1 MGSVAGVPV
10 LAEVHAPTLVDNCLV
25 RNDWVCPAYVSTRS
39 QEIVDALAEHVL
51 IVVLSVVIGAAV
63 ALPLALVARRS
74 QRLKS
79 AVLGASTV
87 IYTVPSLA
95 LFALLLPVT
104 GLSIM
109 TVITGLVLYSLTI
122 LVRGTVAGLEAVPA
136 EVLDAARGMGFG
148 PRRML
153 LRIEL
158 PLALPT
164 VFAGLRVA
172 TVSSVA
178 LTTIGAIVGFGGLGN
193 LLRDGLNGFFR
204 AEVLT
209 ASVLCVVL
217 AVVLDL
223 LLIGLQRVM
232 TPWQGGATT

>member
-1 MGSVAGVPV
+1 MPV
-10 LAEVHAPTLVDNCLV
+10 LAEVHATTLADNCLV
-25 RNDWVCPAYVSTRS
+25 RNDWICPAYVSTRS

-51 IVVLSVVIGAAV
+51 IVVLAVVIGAVV
-63 ALPLALVARRS
+63 ALPLALVAQRS
-74 QRLKS
+74 QRLK
-79 AVLGASTV
+79 AVVLGASTV

-104 GLSIM
+104 GLSIS
-109 TVITGLVLYSLTI
+109 TVVTGLVLYSLTI
-122 LVRGTVAGLEAVPA
+122 LVRNTVAGLEAVPD

-153 LRIEL
+153 WRVEL
-158 PLALPT
+158 PMALPT

-178 LTTIGAIVGFGGLGN
+178 LTTIGSLVGFGGLGN
-193 LLRDGLNGFFR
+193 LIRDGLNGFFR

-209 ASVLCVVL
+209 ASVLCIAL
-217 AVVLDL
+217 AVAFDL
-223 LLIGLQRVM
+223 VLIGLQRVL
-232 TPWQGGATT
+232 TPWQRGARA